1 MIYKNTTRIKRMVQF
16 DNNGNVD
23 HYYTLLDKEIPL
35 DGHPREPS
43 GNADGPHPD
52 GYCSPLG

>member
-35 DGHPREPS
+35 EPS